1 MRIGQLSSIT
11 GLSRDALR
19 FYEKT
24 GLLKARRDTNGYRIY
39 PEEAVAWLGY
49 VRLAQSLGFSLAEI
63 ASELATLAKTDSSR
77 IRMVLTAKLAVIDE
91 RLRTMQAMRDEL
103 QKRISDPTLVD
114 CPLRRL

>member
-24 GLLKARRDTNGYRIY
+24 GLLRARRDASGYRNY

-63 ASELATLAKTDSSR
+63 ASELAVLAKADSSELHA
-77 IRMVLTAKLAVIDE
+77 VLKAKLAVVDE
-91 RLRTMQAMRDEL
+91 RLRTMQKMRDEL
-103 QKRISDPTLVD
+103 HKRVSDPTFSD
-114 CPLRRL
+114 CPLRRS